1 MNVPIK
7 VIIFFLIFQNNAYAY
22 LDPGTGSSFLQLI
35 LAAIA
40 GIGSLMGFYWGK
52 TVMFFKNI
60 KQKFKKKS
68 KDLNQEKK
76 S

>member
-35 LAAIA
+35 LAAVA

-52 TVMFFKNI
+52 TVIFFKNI
-60 KQKFKKKS
+60 KKKFNKNN
-68 KDLNQEKK
+68 KDLNQQKK
-76 S
+76 G